1 MGRRR
6 GLSAQFPGFRF
17 FLLSLHKFYI
27 HMKTCIFSFFLSVLF
42 FQTVQ
47 ARKQHHGF
55 SELQLWGIDRPEPQE
70 PGVEGINR
78 PLWRKGLAMPSATA
92 VSKSRLAKPTRSFSA
107 TCRIWKPK
115 SLQAIS
121 KKAKS
126 FWRKTASAQALSPL
140 PAAFNTRCLLRER
153 AKPMSTDKVTV
164 HYTGT
169 LLNGTVFDSSVER
182 GEPATFGVTQVIQG
196 WVEALQLMETGAKW
210 KLFIPHDLAYGERG
224 AGRNIGPFSTLI
236 FEVELLKIN

>member
-1 MGRRR
+1 M
-6 GLSAQFPGFRF
+6 SAQFPGFRF

-27 HMKTCIFSFFLSVLF
+27 NMKTCIFSIFLSVLI

-47 ARKQHHGF
+47 AQNNTMDSVSYSFGVLIAQNLKNQGL
-55 SELQLWGIDRPEPQE
+55 EGIDPASLAQGLSDALSNGSVKIEIGKANQIVQRHMQDLEAKKFAGNIEEGKKFLEENGKRAGVVTLPSGLQYEVLT
-70 PGVEGINR
+70 PGTG
-78 PLWRKGLAMPSATA
+78 
-92 VSKSRLAKPTRSFSA
+92 AKP
-107 TCRIWKPK
+107 
-115 SLQAIS
+115 
-121 KKAKS
+121 KA
-126 FWRKTASAQALSPL
+126 
-140 PAAFNTRCLLRER
+140 
-153 AKPMSTDKVTV
+153 TDKVTV

-224 AGRNIGPFSTLI
+224 AGSDIGPFSTLI